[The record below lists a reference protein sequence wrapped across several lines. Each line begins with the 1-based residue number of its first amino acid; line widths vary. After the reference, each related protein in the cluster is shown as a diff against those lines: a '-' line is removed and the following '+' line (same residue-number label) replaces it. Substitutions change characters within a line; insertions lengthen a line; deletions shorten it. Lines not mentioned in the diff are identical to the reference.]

1 MKRFYYNILL
11 AATILTGA
19 SSCKQDFLDNPPLNK
34 YSDAAVW
41 QDPALVRTYVNGIYT
56 GIPSPFQTIM
66 LANLVDEAQFNADW
80 ETSNVTNSQI
90 TSSYLSV
97 FDPGFWVSH
106 ERYMSWDESYKNI
119 RACNLF
125 MEKIGQVPYDNP
137 SDRAVI
143 KGEVQFLR
151 AWFYHQL
158 VSLYGGVPII
168 TKTYTLTDDFNAPRN
183 SYEECI
189 NYIVSQ
195 CDSAAAVLPVS
206 GDKALATKGAAL
218 ALKSR

>member
-1 MKRFYYNILL
+1 MKRIYSIVIVAL
-11 AATILTGA
+11 ALAGAT
-19 SSCKQDFLDNPPLNK
+19 SCKNDFLDQAPLTK

-56 GIPSPFQTIM
+56 GIPFPFQTIM

-80 ETSNVTNSQI
+80 ETSNVTKSQI
-90 TSSYLSV
+90 TSSYLAV

-106 ERYMSWDESYKNI
+106 ERYMTWDGSYKNI

-125 MEKIGQVPYDNP
+125 MEKIDQVPFDNA
-137 SDRAVI
+137 DDKVKL

-158 VSLYGGVPII
+158 VSLYGGVPLI
-168 TKTYTLTDDFNAPRN
+168 
-183 SYEECI
+183 
-189 NYIVSQ
+189 
-195 CDSAAAVLPVS
+195 
-206 GDKALATKGAAL
+206 
-218 ALKSR
+218 